1 MFGDITLLLIRKSE
15 YHMSSDISITL
26 QRGTSMAMVLH
37 EITTKIRQ
45 QQPLFISLNHALLV
59 PTFLQ
64 SRPTLLVLDCVP
76 AAGSP

>member
-1 MFGDITLLLIRKSE
+1 MFGDITLLFDSKSE
-15 YHMSSDISITL
+15 YHMSTDISITL
-26 QRGTSMAMVLH
+26 QRGTSMPAMVLH

-45 QQPLFISLNHALLV
+45 QQFFISLNHALLV
-59 PTFLQ
+59 PIFLQ